1 MFMFTLIRPALVLFF
16 ILSIITGFI
25 YPLTVLGLGQLL
37 FPVQTMGSLIR
48 QGDKT
53 LGSTLIGQA
62 FTQPQYFWSRP
73 SATASPYDA
82 AASGGSNLAPSNPAL
97 LQAVQQRIATLQ
109 ALDPSNRAPIPIDL
123 VTTSAS
129 GLDPHISV
137 AAAHYQIDRVAR
149 LRQLNPAQVLK
160 LVNKHTELPIWA
172 LLGEARV
179 NVLQLNLDLDRLSY
193 VTS

>member
-1 MFMFTLIRPALVLFF
+1 MFTLLRPALVLFF
-16 ILSIITGFI
+16 ILSIITGLI

-37 FPVQTMGSLIR
+37 FPTQVTGSLIR
-48 QGDKT
+48 DGDKT

-62 FTQPQYFWSRP
+62 FTQPHYFWSRP
-73 SATASPYDA
+73 SATATPYDA

-109 ALDPSNRAPIPIDL
+109 ALDPSNTAPIPIDL